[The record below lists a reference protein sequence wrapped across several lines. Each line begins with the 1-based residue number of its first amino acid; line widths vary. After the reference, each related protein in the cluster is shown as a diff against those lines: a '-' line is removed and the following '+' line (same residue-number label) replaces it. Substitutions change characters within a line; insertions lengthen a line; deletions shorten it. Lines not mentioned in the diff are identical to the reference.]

1 LTLVASADSVAKR
14 LNRAG
19 WAVTIAIA
27 LQVHD
32 GAVLASDS
40 AMTLTDPS
48 KTGPESVLNVYNNA
62 NKIFNL
68 RKGLPIGA
76 VIYGMGSIGSS
87 SISTLIKD
95 LRKRFASEDPK
106 HKDWALN
113 PNKYTIAEVAKR
125 TREFIF
131 DEHFKPLGVSA
142 AGVQFGMTVAG
153 YSAGAQLSEVWTF
166 EIRDGKCAAPN
177 IAIPQGQSGW
187 YAGGD
192 PDFFCRV
199 ANGYSQKLE
208 ASLLKAGIPQAGMAA
223 IMATIG
229 PEMAETLVE
238 APMPIQDAVELAEF
252 FVNGTTMF
260 TKFKRGAATVGG
272 PVESAAITK
281 HEGFKWVNRK
291 HYFDE
296 SLNPRASR

>member
-1 LTLVASADSVAKR
+1 M
-14 LNRAG
+14 
-19 WAVTIAIA
+19 TIAIA

-40 AMTLTDPS
+40 AMTLTDPT

-68 RKGLPIGA
+68 RKGLPVGA

-87 SISTLIKD
+87 SIATLIKD
-95 LRKRFASEDPK
+95 LRKRFASEDSK

-113 PNKYTIAEVAKR
+113 PNKFTVEEVAKR
-125 TREFIF
+125 AREFIF
-131 DEHFKPLGVSA
+131 DENFKPLGLSPP
-142 AGVQFGMTVAG
+142 GVQFGMILAG

-177 IAIPQGQSGW
+177 IVIPQGQSGCT
-187 YAGGD
+187 AGGD

-199 ANGYSQKLE
+199 ANGFSQKLE
-208 ASLLKAGIPQAGMAA
+208 GALLKAGIPQADLAGLMAK
-223 IMATIG
+223 IS
-229 PEMAETLVE
+229 PDMAETLVE

-252 FVNGTTMF
+252 FVSGTTMF

-281 HEGFKWVNRK
+281 HEGFKWTNRK

-296 SLNPRASR
+296 SLNPRVTK